1 MFSRTENTIEE
12 IKVKSIESGSK
23 TANKIEP
30 SSVDLR
36 AAQANRNITTKNG
49 KNNKKISPMKMPNFG
64 LIDCRSPNLL
74 LFHQRSPCEKLLIC
88 FAPCCNQVCKK
99 WCRRIS
105 CPLILFF

>member
-49 KNNKKISPMKMPNFG
+49 KNNKKISPNDERITHSVVEENILPT
-64 LIDCRSPNLL
+64 IYV
-74 LFHQRSPCEKLLIC
+74 HTT
-88 FAPCCNQVCKK
+88 KK
-99 WCRRIS
+99 Q
-105 CPLILFF
+105 

>member
-1 MFSRTENTIEE
+1 MTKKSAIFVTSEIVIYNQGLLVPMFSRTENTIEE

-64 LIDCRSPNLL
+64 LIDCRNS
-74 LFHQRSPCEKLLIC
+74 
-88 FAPCCNQVCKK
+88 
-99 WCRRIS
+99 
-105 CPLILFF
+105 